1 MSRKN
6 IRTDAP
12 NEGQLMSAYQLNKF
26 LYNLSDSEKVK
37 EALRNQPEIL
47 EHYRLSA
54 AETNALKAE
63 DLAALYALG
72 ANPYMIRNVYRKKY
86 LY

>member
-1 MSRKN
+1 
-6 IRTDAP
+6 
-12 NEGQLMSAYQLNKF
+12 MSAYQLNKL
-26 LYNLSDSEKVK
+26 LYNLRDSEKVK
-37 EALRNQPEIL
+37 EVLRNLPEIL

-54 AETNALKAE
+54 AELHALEAE

-86 LY
+86 RY